1 MNKQLTAADAVAR
14 LHDGMTIGFGGWGPR
29 RKPMAIVREI
39 LRSPVKDLTVVAY
52 GGPEVG
58 MLCAAGKVRKLV
70 FGFATLDAIPLE
82 PYYRKAREAGELEL
96 MELDEGMFQW
106 GLRAAGMRLPFLPT
120 RCGLATDVARL
131 NPDIKEIRSPYDD
144 GEVLLAMPALNL
156 DVAFLHVNVAD
167 RLGNCLVTGP
177 DPYFDHLFARAAQ
190 ACFVSCEEI
199 EDRLALTAE
208 QARCNTFE
216 RYLVTGVVHA
226 PLGAHPTSCPSD
238 YGWDLEHLKRY
249 VASAGEEGGWQRYVD
264 TYVTGG
270 ESAYQAQNGGPAR
283 MGSLPLPVF

>member
-1 MNKQLTAADAVAR
+1 
-14 LHDGMTIGFGGWGPR
+14 
-29 RKPMAIVREI
+29 
-39 LRSPVKDLTVVAY
+39 VVAY

-58 MLCAAGKVRKLV
+58 MLCAAGKVKKLV

-120 RCGLATDVARL
+120 RCGLATDVTRL
-131 NPDIKEIRSPYDD
+131 NSQLKTIQSPYAD

-177 DPYFDHLFARAAQ
+177 DPYFDHLFARAAKQ
-190 ACFVSCEEI
+190 CFVSCE
-199 EDRLALTAE
+199 RLEERLELSAD
-208 QARCNTFE
+208 QARFNTFE
-216 RYLVTGVVHA
+216 RYLVSGVVHA
-226 PLGAHPTSCPSD
+226 PLGAHPTLCAPD
-238 YGWDLEHLKRY
+238 YGWDIKHLKGY
-249 VASAGEEGGWQRYVD
+249 VASSQAENGWQDYVQ
-264 TYVTGG
+264 TYIAGG
-270 ESAYQAQNGGPAR
+270 ELAYQAQNGGADS
-283 MGSLPLPVF
+283 MGVLPLPVF

>member
-1 MNKQLTAADAVAR
+1 MNKQLTATEAVAR
-14 LHDGMTIGFGGWGPR
+14 LRDGMTIGFGGWGPR

-39 LRSPVKDLTVVAY
+39 LRSEVKDLTVVAY

-131 NPDIKEIRSPYDD
+131 NPDIREIRSPYDD

-177 DPYFDHLFARAAQ
+177 DPYFDHLFARAAKE
-190 ACFVSCEEI
+190 CFVSCEEI
-199 EDRLALTAE
+199 EERLALTAE
-208 QARCNTFE
+208 QARFNTFE

-249 VASAGEEGGWQRYVD
+249 VASAGEEGGWQQYVE
-264 TYVTGG
+264 TYVAGG
-270 ESAYQAQNGGPAR
+270 EAAYQAQNGGPAR
-283 MGSLPLPVF
+283 MASLPLPVF

>member
-1 MNKQLTAADAVAR
+1 MNKQLTAADAVAQLR
-14 LHDGMTIGFGGWGPR
+14 DGMTIGFGGWGPR

-39 LRSPVKDLTVVAY
+39 LRSEVKDLTVVAY

-131 NPDIKEIRSPYDD
+131 NPDIKEIRSPYAD

-156 DVAFLHVNVAD
+156 DMAFLHVNVAD

-190 ACFVSCEEI
+190 QCFVSCEQI
-199 EDRLALTAE
+199 QDRLELSADS
-208 QARCNTFE
+208 ARFNTFE

-238 YGWDLEHLKRY
+238 YGWDLTHLKQY
-249 VASAGEEGGWQRYVD
+249 VASAGEEGGWERYVE
-264 TYVTGG
+264 TYVSAG
-270 ESAYQAQNGGPAR
+270 EQAYQAQNGGAAR
-283 MGSLPLPVF
+283 MAALPLPVF

>member
-1 MNKQLTAADAVAR
+1 MNKQLTAADAVAQLR
-14 LHDGMTIGFGGWGPR
+14 DGMTIGFGGWGPR
-29 RKPMAIVREI
+29 RKPMTIVREI
-39 LRSPVKDLTVVAY
+39 LRSKVKDLTVVAY

-131 NPDIKEIRSPYDD
+131 NPEIKPIRSPYAD

-190 ACFVSCEEI
+190 QCFVSCEQI
-199 EDRLALTAE
+199 EERLELTADS
-208 QARCNTFE
+208 ARFNTFE

-238 YGWDLEHLKRY
+238 YGWDLTHLKHY
-249 VASAGEEGGWQRYVD
+249 VASASEEGGWARYVE
-264 TYVTGG
+264 TYVTAG
-270 ESAYQAQNGGPAR
+270 EQAYQAQNGGAAR
-283 MGSLPLPVF
+283 MAALPLPVF